1 MNRGLTEKQIA
12 KLRSELRERASA
24 LRQTIR
30 DELIK
35 SDNERYVD
43 LANQVHD
50 IGDESVADLLSDV
63 NLAVI
68 DLHIT
73 TLRELEEALER
84 LRRGSYNLC
93 EQCDSE
99 IGYERLVAVP
109 AARRCER
116 CQAVY
121 ERTHAGQQHSM
132 L

>member
-1 MNRGLTEKQIA
+1 MTRGLTEKQIA
-12 KLRSELRERASA
+12 KLRSELRERASV

-35 SDNERYVD
+35 SDKERYAD
-43 LANQVHD
+43 LANQVLD
-50 IGDESVADLLSDV
+50 TGDESVADLLSDV

-93 EQCDSE
+93 EQCDS
-99 IGYERLVAVP
+99 
-109 AARRCER
+109 
-116 CQAVY
+116 
-121 ERTHAGQQHSM
+121 
-132 L
+132 